1 MFEDIN
7 VHATTQTTALE
18 PTLIATGDLMGYD
31 LVHGQ
36 VDQAM
41 SSAPILDGMGLTSL
55 SVLNP
60 SDGLELF
67 TPASIVED
75 MAIELQPVSANST
88 ISHDYLIGQAAVNL
102 AASTA
107 GFSSINYIA
116 GTLGAD
122 QFFANLNAPL
132 TVISGNGN
140 VHYGDGYYDY
150 LNLSNV
156 SSWSVDSQ
164 GFQLFDVGNG
174 ARLFDALTFE
184 NGAQVLFEGLDG
196 ILFADQ
202 WIDLAVDPNDPLF
215 SEQWNLH
222 MMGVHNAW
230 RFTQGSDAVLVGVQD
245 SGVGYNPITGFHPDL
260 ETDLFLSGNVADD
273 FFREFP
279 DEQYGPRDIS
289 HGTAVQGII
298 SATANN
304 GIGTSGINWN
314 SPVFHIDVLDVN
326 RGDFSSAEATQAMI
340 TQASS
345 QGQRLVVNMSFGGG
359 AIDPALEALIANNQ
373 SNALFVIASG
383 NENNNFISNPASLAQ
398 KYTNVMAVGAS
409 WGLQDQFGNATNLG
423 QRIDYGSNPWGSNY
437 GLGLSIMGP
446 SEVFTTEA
454 TPTFN
459 GAAFGID
466 NDFNGTSAA
475 APNVAGVA
483 SLVWSANPNLTA
495 TQVHQILAETAFD
508 LGVRGYDYEYGHG
521 FVNADAAVRRA
532 MAIGLQSVAQWQS
545 AAGVATNSSWD
556 ISTAEFSTEA
566 DDQLPVQGS
575 FGANG
580 WASQS
585 WDGWNTAFAAAGR
598 AQALAATVGAEPIA
612 ALSVQPAQFELAVS
626 GPELSELY
634 ADGFTNQWGAWKA
647 QSSGSIDALIGE
659 LQLAALR
666 AEWASYSLSA

>member
-7 VHATTQTTALE
+7 IHATTQTTALE
-18 PTLIATGDLMGYD
+18 PTLVPTGDLMGYG

-41 SSAPILDGMGLTSL
+41 SSAPTLDGIGLTSL
-55 SVLNP
+55 SVLNS

-67 TPASIVED
+67 APASIVED
-75 MAIELQPVSANST
+75 MAIERQPVSANST
-88 ISHDYLIGQAAVNL
+88 IAHDNLIGQAAVNL

-122 QFFANLNAPL
+122 QFFADLNAPL

-150 LNLSNV
+150 LNLSNI
-156 SSWSVDSQ
+156 SSWSVGSQ

-174 ARLFDALTFE
+174 ARLFDALTFD

-196 ILFADQ
+196 IQFADQ

-230 RFTQGSDAVLVGVQD
+230 RFTQGSNAVLVGVQD
-245 SGVGYNPITGFHPDL
+245 SGLGWNPVTGFHPDL
-260 ETDLFLSGNVADD
+260 ETDLFLSGNVSDD

-279 DEQYGPRDIS
+279 DAQYGPREIS
-289 HGTAVQGII
+289 HGTGVQGII

-314 SPVFHIDVLDVN
+314 SPAYHIDVLDAN
-326 RGDFSSAEATQAMI
+326 QGDFSLAQATQDMI
-340 TQASS
+340 NQANS
-345 QGQRLVVNMSFGGG
+345 QGQRLVVNMSLGGG
-359 AIDPALEALIANNQ
+359 VIDPMFEALIASNQ

-383 NENNNFISNPASLAQ
+383 NDGNNFISNPASLAQ
-398 KYTNVMAVGAS
+398 KYANVMAVGAS

-423 QRIDYGSNPWGSNY
+423 QRIDYGSSYWGSNY

-508 LGVRGYDYEYGHG
+508 LGIRGYDIEYGHG

-532 MAIGLQSVAQWQS
+532 MALRLQPATQWQS
-545 AAGVATNSSWD
+545 AAGVVTNSSWD
-556 ISTAEFSTEA
+556 TSVAGFSPEVEG
-566 DDQLPVQGS
+566 QPPVQGS
-575 FGANG
+575 FGASSR
-580 WASQS
+580 AFQS
-585 WDGWNTAFAAAGR
+585 WSGWSAAFGTDTEVKGLTAP
-598 AQALAATVGAEPIA
+598 VEAEPIA
-612 ALSVQPAQFELAVS
+612 ALAVQPVQFELAT
-626 GPELSELY
+626 SERKLDR
-634 ADGFTNQWGAWKA
+634 DGFTDQWGAWA
-647 QSSGSIDALIGE
+647 VQPSGSIDALISE
-659 LQLAALR
+659 LQLWAPK
-666 AEWASYSLSA
+666 AEWVSYSLSA